1 MSWVLAADF
10 PHVGGLQAIEPPQK
24 ELLMPRE
31 TRSMAGGGGGG
42 GIPPSRSAGGGLSSE
57 VVLPSAASSPLL
69 WPYPGVGGLCIMCA
83 SE

>member
-31 TRSMAGGGGGG
+31 TRSMAGGGGESPPAEVLGG
-42 GIPPSRSAGGGLSSE
+42 VCPLRLCCPQLLPHLCFGLTQE
-57 VVLPSAASSPLL
+57 LVDCV
-69 WPYPGVGGLCIMCA
+69 
-83 SE
+83 